1 MTFRSIGIDSR
12 LRASALVD
20 ERSRFRNTRRT
31 GAPVRDAFLNFDG
44 KYATATA
51 AALRAC
57 NRVAKPGWRSYE
69 TVTTGM
75 FNFFAARVAGTLAY
89 PPTDTTTAG
98 RKLDKI
104 RSAFRVAF
112 RKIFMVRMFR
122 FKA

>member
-1 MTFRSIGIDSR
+1 
-12 LRASALVD
+12 
-20 ERSRFRNTRRT
+20 
-31 GAPVRDAFLNFDG
+31 
-44 KYATATA
+44 
-51 AALRAC
+51 
-57 NRVAKPGWRSYE
+57 
-69 TVTTGM
+69 M